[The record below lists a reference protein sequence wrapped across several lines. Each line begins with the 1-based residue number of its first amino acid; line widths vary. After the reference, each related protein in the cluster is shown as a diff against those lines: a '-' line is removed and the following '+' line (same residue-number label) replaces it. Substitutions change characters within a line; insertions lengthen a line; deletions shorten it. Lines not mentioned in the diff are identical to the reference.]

1 MKKDIELISFNLK
14 KDKWVYIVILDIL
27 YFLVFPFFIYKI
39 MDFVYLNYDLKSSI
53 FEMLQK
59 ILFVIMIIL
68 EYFMSQKTIQS
79 NMRELNCILNHR
91 PKWYF
96 LYLVCI
102 LFHIITLPIYIYISI
117 NNVYMIDI
125 ILVLMFQSVVLTS
138 IFYSTLVVSKMS
150 IVSFGI
156 MICYILIFTN
166 IENPL
171 SLFIMTNGVN
181 LIGVDYYLKWTV
193 VLVSCLI
200 IGRSNEKKLNN

>member
-14 KDKWVYIVILDIL
+14 KDKWVYIVILGIL

-102 LFHIITLPIYIYISI
+102 LFYRNYICLFPY
-117 NNVYMIDI
+117 
-125 ILVLMFQSVVLTS
+125 
-138 IFYSTLVVSKMS
+138 
-150 IVSFGI
+150 
-156 MICYILIFTN
+156 
-166 IENPL
+166 
-171 SLFIMTNGVN
+171 LFISSQM
-181 LIGVDYYLKWTV
+181 
-193 VLVSCLI
+193 S
-200 IGRSNEKKLNN
+200 E